1 MKKDLYLAFVVVFQ
15 MVAVVFQLLL
25 PIYGIMAV
33 EQAAVLRIAITLLT
47 FVPGVFLLMQRN
59 SHLVI
64 FTFSLY
70 TIFLLFSYILYPE
83 SQSFISSRNVL
94 TLTPIAILSA
104 LFVVSINNWSA
115 FHKVLLWV
123 SRLTPILAFLF
134 VWGIRYAPLDEE
146 TSYSMS
152 FGYAFLLPSLF
163 LFNQPNTI
171 DKVFSAILFLSIVM
185 VGSRGPVVVA
195 LIFFIY
201 KFLFTSK
208 TSHFLNFSIVL
219 AIVGLSIMFLPEDVD
234 MIQRSRTVDLATS
247 GELLSHTS
255 GRDDIQEIVK
265 EKILERPILGW
276 GVGADREFVGGYS
289 HNIFL
294 EIFMHY
300 GLLGGGLL
308 FLLLFGYLLKLYR
321 NQCLLSLQ
329 DGREFF
335 VIMFLFGFVPMLVSG
350 SYLYNFNFAL
360 FVGYIL
366 RFTRIHFLAK

>member
-25 PIYGIMAV
+25 PLYGIMAV

-94 TLTPIAILSA
+94 TLTPIAILSV

-294 EIFMHY
+294 EIF
-300 GLLGGGLL
+300 
-308 FLLLFGYLLKLYR
+308 
-321 NQCLLSLQ
+321 
-329 DGREFF
+329 
-335 VIMFLFGFVPMLVSG
+335 I
-350 SYLYNFNFAL
+350 
-360 FVGYIL
+360 
-366 RFTRIHFLAK
+366 